1 MEHRH
6 LNHSA
11 YTLAAID
18 DVIARGAL
26 MDWRA
31 LRDACKTDPVVQR
44 KIQRVCAA
52 HANDRYAQRHAFWA
66 LYVRHQAA

>member
-1 MEHRH
+1 MQHRH
-6 LNHSA
+6 LNHET

-26 MDWRA
+26 VGWRA
-31 LRDACKTDPVVQR
+31 LRDVCKTDPAVQQ

-52 HANDRYAQRHAFWA
+52 HAHDRYAQGHAFWA
-66 LYVRHQAA
+66 LYVERQTT